1 MKRSAL
7 ALWLALSTS
16 ACGGGSPKAVAA
28 PALAPASPQAVEKL
42 VAAVRA
48 AQDKGGDQRAIGL
61 LDEALKSDP
70 QLWEA
75 RYNRGILLARRGELA
90 AADEELSRAFELAPN
105 AEDVAVALA
114 EVRRRRGQPA
124 RAAEVLEAF
133 VGKQPD
139 AVVARIALVGA
150 LRESGKVERA
160 IAHAREVLVR
170 RPNDPQALA
179 ELALSHLE
187 VDQVD
192 TAELINQEALKAQT
206 KSAAAE
212 RTAGLIAL
220 SRGDD
225 AVAFQHFARAT
236 ELDAKDTTARLNMA
250 TVLLQAGIYERAQQ
264 EFRTVLAVNPD
275 DVAATLGLAAAVR
288 GTGGRDKA
296 PAYQE
301 ARRLLE
307 QLLEREPNNAAA
319 TFNLAIL
326 YADFLQQSD
335 KAKPLFERFL
345 KLAPENHPA
354 RALATKRLSGQGQ
367 VTQKGA
373 PAAKSEPLPKK
384 K

>member
-1 MKRSAL
+1 MKRQAV
-7 ALWLALSTS
+7 ALWLSLVVC
-16 ACGGGSPKAVAA
+16 ACGGGSAKQAAA
-28 PALAPASPQAVEKL
+28 PVLGPAHPQAVEKL

-48 AQDKGGDQRAIGL
+48 AQEKGGDQRAIGL

-75 RYNRGILLARRGELA
+75 RYNRGILLARQGELA
-90 AADEELSRAFELAPN
+90 ASDEELSRAVELAPN

-114 EVRRRRGQPA
+114 EVRRRRGQPT
-124 RAAEVLEAF
+124 RAAEALEAF
-133 VGKQPD
+133 VAKHPN

-206 KSAAAE
+206 KSAPAE

-225 AVAFQHFARAT
+225 ALAFQHFSRAS

-250 TVLLQAGIYERAQQ
+250 TVLLQAGVYDRAVQ
-264 EFRTVLAVNPD
+264 EFRAVLAVNPD
-275 DVAATLGLAAAVR
+275 DVAATLGLAAALR
-288 GTGGRDKA
+288 GTGGRENA
-296 PAYQE
+296 QAYQE

-307 QLLEREPNNAAA
+307 TLLEREPNNAAA

-326 YADFLQQSD
+326 YADFLQQPD

-354 RALATKRLSGQGQ
+354 RALAAKRISGQGQ
-367 VTQKGA
+367 
-373 PAAKSEPLPKK
+373 PPPKK

>member
-1 MKRSAL
+1 
-7 ALWLALSTS
+7 
-16 ACGGGSPKAVAA
+16 
-28 PALAPASPQAVEKL
+28 
-42 VAAVRA
+42 
-48 AQDKGGDQRAIGL
+48 
-61 LDEALKSDP
+61 
-70 QLWEA
+70 
-75 RYNRGILLARRGELA
+75 
-90 AADEELSRAFELAPN
+90 
-105 AEDVAVALA
+105 VALA

-179 ELALSHLE
+179 ELALSHLQ

-192 TAELINQEALKAQT
+192 TAELINQGALKAQT

-225 AVAFQHFARAT
+225 ALAFQHFARAS

-250 TVLLQAGIYERAQQ
+250 TVLLQAGVYDRALQ
-264 EFRTVLAVNPD
+264 EFRAVIAVNPD
-275 DVAATLGLAAAVR
+275 DGAATLGLAAALR
-288 GTGGRDKA
+288 GTGGRENA
-296 PAYQE
+296 QAYQE

-307 QLLEREPNNAAA
+307 QLLEREPNNTAA

-326 YADFLQQSD
+326 YADFLQQPE

-345 KLAPENHPA
+345 NIAPENHPA

-367 VTQKGA
+367 VAPKGQPA
-373 PAAKSEPLPKK
+373 PKAQPPPKK